1 MLGPNNAKQ
10 SHDPTTSAR
19 LPNVTC
25 SLSRP
30 LKVNKL
36 THECYNVKDSEL
48 ITLYSNR
55 GILLVLSKIRILKIA
70 LGLGLGL
77 LLVLGLL
84 LFLPKIEET
93 KLLYATAGES
103 YDTAAYGNFQQT
115 LQAGVSIDKQPLAD
129 LSARRLRAYD
139 AIYLDPALAQDAAW
153 TDQTVKLISYVQ
165 KGGHLLAENSFASRL
180 PLDFLGAAELVDL
193 QKTPLTSLGTPQ
205 PATAALSLS
214 YPQVPVNLQGLQQ
227 TFQLFTESYFKHHAM
242 TDLPGFHMGYGFV
255 PSTGQTIVAMNVSG
269 KPVALSM
276 HNRVGKGA
284 VLISSNFLP
293 NRYFPTGFDM
303 QSGMDASLGFAQRA
317 ATYDAGSK
325 LTPGTTYF
333 NRRALPLQPY
343 FNFEFSAA
351 NMQYRSELL
360 SYVAKETLGY
370 SVRKI
375 LGPYG
380 RPAMAFQNHFEAMP
394 AIGQK
399 DGIAWAEELKKYN
412 EIPSYTLVRNAF
424 YWGQWRE
431 SVTVQ
436 LNTGT
441 NAQPK
446 FIGELPGSG
455 YASGL
460 HVMAAG
466 KPLRQALFPQYR
478 DLSSAIELP
487 YRAYPA
493 AADLNGDGRMDLLA
507 GSADGFVYVYTNQGP
522 QAAAY
527 ASEPLPELAPPDT
540 FDAPEKLQLA
550 SGEPVQ
556 LGPYSAV
563 HAADVN
569 GDGRPDLVVS
579 DESGAVLELP
589 RLAGGS
595 FAKPAAVRAG
605 GKALQLPGGPAAPVV
620 ADIDGDGKLDLVLG
634 GADGRVWLYKG
645 ASAAALDLDQGSV
658 ILTLPNAYAAPAA
671 RDMNGDGRLDLVV
684 GSSDGDLQVFIQS
697 ADGVWSNTG
706 PLEGTTLN
714 QIGNHALVAG
724 HHSVPLWLD
733 LNHDGQDDLIVGGIE
748 FGSPV
753 AIDDPQ
759 FPYQAELQQFIQY
772 ARDNHLDLDPHVF
785 VHNFKSAEQERTE
798 LTLHKQ
804 AFDKLG
810 IPWHNPGTNQHTW
823 RVNNE
828 DHTQTL
834 RSEGQDGV
842 WYNFGFLPSESPHI
856 SRPESIWS
864 LPFLL
869 QDEQGGTERTML
881 IHTPSPVLRTG
892 DYATTDVFQSMVKL
906 DMPIDYFEHIEYH
919 FPVPSKVADLTQF
932 ADYFDK
938 LRTKHDYNF
947 MTEKQMAKSFLT
959 AMKSEVRISQSWA
972 SYLWDRLKDRLAGGS
987 PHFHATLTP
996 NAAGVP
1002 SLAGEYAGTLGVV
1015 IEKGDK
1021 MALYSLQSDSN
1032 TYTTIN
1038 NKFYVGLAKPSSIA
1052 IAPAQDRLHIV
1063 RANVPFAL
1071 TQQAEKYQLEL
1082 QAAGLQQV
1090 KLYSPVELQFE
1101 ASDTKID
1108 YDAGTHLYT
1117 ITRYGDLTTLSF
1129 TEK

>member
-1 MLGPNNAKQ
+1 M
-10 SHDPTTSAR
+10 
-19 LPNVTC
+19 
-25 SLSRP
+25 
-30 LKVNKL
+30 
-36 THECYNVKDSEL
+36 
-48 ITLYSNR
+48 
-55 GILLVLSKIRILKIA
+55 SKIRMLKIV

-77 LLVLGLL
+77 LAVIGLL

-93 KLLYATAGES
+93 KLLYATGGES

-115 LQAGVSIDKQPLAD
+115 LQAGVSVDKQPLAG

-153 TDQTVKLISYVQ
+153 NELAPQLIRYVQ
-165 KGGHLLAENSFASRL
+165 EGGHLLAENGFAKVL
-180 PLDFLGAAELVDL
+180 PLDFLGAAEIVDL
-193 QKTPLTSLGTPQ
+193 QKMPLSSLTGLGAPQ
-205 PATAALSLS
+205 TAAVTQSFS
-214 YPQVPVNLQGLQQ
+214 YPQVPVNLQSLQQ
-227 TFQLFTESYFKHHAM
+227 TFQLFIESYFKHHTAAE
-242 TDLPGFHMGYGFV
+242 LPGFHMGYGFV
-255 PSTGQTIVAMNVSG
+255 PSSGQTIVAMNVSG
-269 KPVALSM
+269 QPVALSL

-293 NRYFPTGFDM
+293 NRYFSTGFDM
-303 QSGMDASLGFAQRA
+303 QSGMDASLGFAQWA
-317 ATYDAGSK
+317 AAYDAGAK
-325 LTPGTTYF
+325 QTPGTTYF
-333 NRRALPLQPY
+333 NKRALPLGPY
-343 FNFEFSAA
+343 FNFEFAAA

-360 SYVAKETLGY
+360 AYVAKETLGY

-399 DGIAWAEELKKYN
+399 DGIAWAEELKKYK
-412 EIPSYTLVRNAF
+412 EIPSFTLVRNAF

-441 NAQPK
+441 SAQPA

-460 HVMAAG
+460 HVMADG

-493 AADLNGDGRMDLLA
+493 AADMNIDGRMDLLA

-527 ASEPLPELAPPDT
+527 AIEPLPEGLAPPDT
-540 FDAPEKLQLA
+540 FGAPAKLQLE
-550 SGEPVQ
+550 SGEPLQ
-556 LGPYSAV
+556 LKPYTAV

-579 DESGAVLELP
+579 DESGAVLALP
-589 RLAGGS
+589 QTAGGR

-605 GKALQLPGGPAAPVV
+605 GKALQLAGGPAAPAV

-645 ASAAALDLDQGSV
+645 RSAAALDLDAGSV
-658 ILTLPNAYAAPAA
+658 ILTLTNAYAAPAA

-684 GSSDGDLQVFIQS
+684 GSADGDLQVYVQS
-697 ADGVWSNTG
+697 ANGAWTNTG

-714 QIGNHALVAG
+714 QVGSRALVAG
-724 HHSVPLWLD
+724 HNAVPLWLD

-759 FPYQAELQQFIQY
+759 FPYQAELKQFIQY
-772 ARDNHLDLDPHVF
+772 ARENHLDLDPHVF
-785 VHNFKSAEQERTE
+785 VHNYKSAEQERTE
-798 LTLHKQ
+798 LALHKK

-810 IPWHNPGTNQHTW
+810 IPWRSPGTNQHTW

-828 DHTQTL
+828 DQTQTL
-834 RSEGQDGV
+834 RNEEQDGV
-842 WYNFGFLPSESPHI
+842 WYNFGFLPSESPVI
-856 SRPESIWS
+856 SRPESVWS

-869 QDEQGGTERTML
+869 QDGQGSTERTML
-881 IHTPSPVLRTG
+881 IHTPTPVLRTG

-919 FPVPSKVADLTQF
+919 FPVPSKIADLTQF

-938 LRTKHDYNF
+938 LRTRHDYNF
-947 MTEKQMAKSFLT
+947 MTEKQMAKSFLN
-959 AMKSEVRISQSWA
+959 AMTSDVRISQSWA
-972 SYLWDRLKDRLAGGS
+972 SYLWDRLKDLLPGGS

-1002 SLAGEYAGTLGVV
+1002 DLAGEYAGTLGVV
-1015 IEKGDK
+1015 VDKGEK
-1021 MALYSLQSDSN
+1021 MALYSLQSDSD
-1032 TYTTIN
+1032 TYTAIDN
-1038 NKFYVGLAKPSSIA
+1038 RFYVGLAKPSTIA

-1071 TQQAEKYQLEL
+1071 TKQAGKYRLKL
-1082 QAAGLQQV
+1082 KAAGLQQV
-1090 KLYSPVELQFE
+1090 KLFSPVELQFE
-1101 ASDTKID
+1101 AGDADID
-1108 YDAGTHLYT
+1108 YDASGRFYT

-1129 TEK
+1129 STK